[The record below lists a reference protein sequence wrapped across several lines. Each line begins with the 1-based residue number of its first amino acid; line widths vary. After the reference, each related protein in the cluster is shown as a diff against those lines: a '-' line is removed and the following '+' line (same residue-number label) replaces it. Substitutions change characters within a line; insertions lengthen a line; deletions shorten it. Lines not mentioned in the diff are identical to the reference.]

1 MTSLKTSLRNTGW
14 RRHTFKI
21 NLSKSDISPEWLYR
35 SRSRFLK
42 KLMVSVGV
50 SWSGE
55 TCVFFIDPQKTK
67 VDQNY
72 VTLIC
77 WRLPY
82 CLNVVDFIPAMT
94 LNFCKTVLR
103 HIAQKW
109 CASVSSH
116 HHCAIQI
123 VIMQQFLWQNTPD
136 FIAADEWP
144 SYSPDLNP
152 LDYCIW
158 DISRIWC
165 TKADDFHSQIYR
177 TARRQSKTY
186 GRRSPLRQLEN
197 PLTIEKQE
205 VKVIW
210 QKAPHGGP
218 IPRLG
223 VTPGGRKLYYWIP
236 GVGFPI
242 SVP

>member
-82 CLNVVDFIPAMT
+82 CLNVVDFIRAMT

-109 CASVSSH
+109 CTSVSPH

-158 DISRIWC
+158 DIL
-165 TKADDFHSQIYR
+165 KDLVYE
-177 TARRQSKTY
+177 
-186 GRRSPLRQLEN
+186 GRQLPFANLRDLKEAVKN
-197 PLTIEKQE
+197 KWKDITIET
-205 VKVIW
+205 IW
-210 QKAPHGGP
+210 KFIAQ
-218 IPRLG
+218 
-223 VTPGGRKLYYWIP
+223 
-236 GVGFPI
+236 
-242 SVP
+242 